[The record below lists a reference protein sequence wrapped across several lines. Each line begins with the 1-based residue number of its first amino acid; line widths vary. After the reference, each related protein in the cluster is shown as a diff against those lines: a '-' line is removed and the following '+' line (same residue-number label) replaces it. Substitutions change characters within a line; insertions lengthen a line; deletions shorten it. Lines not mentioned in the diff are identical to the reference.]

1 MKRPLFLSLVAVTM
15 LTAAAGAAHAQP
27 VASMAKAGVVH
38 AEPASAGVVK
48 VGWKVKR
55 RTNARHRNARR
66 AHRNNGLGLRGG
78 RRSTAFTPII
88 PAGVIEFVIRE
99 RKCLDALFPKTDPA
113 CK

>member
-55 RTNARHRNARR
+55 RTNAGHRNARR
-66 AHRNNGLGLRGG
+66 AHRNSGLGLRGS
-78 RRSTAFTPII
+78 RRSAAMI
-88 PAGVIEFVIRE
+88 PYIPGGLIMHMLKNKKKHDRCELIPGG
-99 RKCLDALFPKTDPA
+99 C
-113 CK
+113 